1 MLGSIQ
7 DADLKLL
14 RVFHAIVENGGFSA
28 AQVILNVSA
37 SRISTQMSELESR
50 LGVRLCDRGRVG
62 FALTPEGRA
71 VYEESLK
78 LFLAVEDFRLKLS
91 EQQSRLAGE
100 IRLGL
105 IDNLTSNA
113 AARVPQAIA
122 RFKQRDNDV
131 NFDLRIEPA
140 LELEAGVMEGR
151 LHLAMGYFHHRI
163 NALHYRPMLRE
174 VHYLYCGRH
183 HPLFDRSDKDIS
195 TQALLDCDYANR
207 RDLENE
213 GELAS
218 DFGRRGSASSDNMEA
233 LTVLILSG
241 SYLAFLPQDCAQ
253 VWVDRGDIRPIRPD
267 TFYQRATLHLI
278 TRKGVAQ
285 PRAVMT
291 FEKDL
296 LDEHESEMQA

>member
-1 MLGSIQ
+1 MLGSFQ

-14 RVFHAIVENGGFSA
+14 RVFAAIVESGGFSA
-28 AQVILNVSA
+28 AQVTLNTSA
-37 SRISTQMSELESR
+37 SRISTQMSELEAR

-62 FALTPEGRA
+62 FALTEEGRA
-71 VYEESLK
+71 VYDESQK
-78 LFLAVEDFRLKLS
+78 LFQSIEDFRLKMS

-140 LELEAGVMEGR
+140 LDLEAGVIEGR
-151 LHLAMGYFHHRI
+151 LHLALGYFHHRV
-163 NALHYRPMLRE
+163 NALDYCPMLGE
-174 VHYLYCGRH
+174 VHHLYCGRE
-183 HPLFDRSDKDIS
+183 HPLFNQSDDNITIES
-195 TQALLDCDYANR
+195 LLACDYANR
-207 RDLENE
+207 RHFESE

-218 DFGRRGSASSDNMEA
+218 EFGLRGSAASDNMEA

-241 SYLAFLPQDCAQ
+241 AYLAFLPEGCARM
-253 VWVDRGDIRPIRPD
+253 WVDTGEIRPILPA
-267 TFYQRATLHLI
+267 TIFQQATLHLI

-285 PRAVMT
+285 PRAVQT
-291 FEKDL
+291 FEQDL
-296 LDEHESEMQA
+296 IEAHGNTT